1 MSHTTITPSEA
12 CRELGHQLVQV
23 RVAAYSEDTIEGCG
37 VCSIAWQMARDE
49 TGDAKLA
56 DAFVGMLR
64 TIVREQED
72 EDGQDEGSSEDGS
85 GAR

>member
-1 MSHTTITPSEA
+1 MKHTTITPSEA

-23 RVAAYSEDTIEGCG
+23 RVAPYGDDTIEGCG

-56 DAFVGMLR
+56 DGFVQALR
-64 TIVREQED
+64 TIVKEQED
-72 EDGQDEGSSEDGS
+72 EDD
-85 GAR
+85 